1 MKLTIIFKDKFEE
14 RMKKQ
19 FGAFENP
26 QVYGVKS
33 VHTEGAYLC
42 STISDTVRWRMAD
55 ISRFYCEE
63 GLAMAEFIKREA
75 VIDLITRRYE
85 NPEICTQEINS
96 IPAADVAPV
105 VHGRWEQDADG
116 DWYCSNCDEVV
127 AICESGRERTYRK
140 PYCPNC
146 GAKMDGGADNEA

>member
-1 MKLTIIFKDKFEE
+1 MANHLAGSLPQEIGKTVFFTREEAEKALSSSILSTRRRWNEVDHFFKDKFEE

-63 GLAMAEFIKREA
+63 G
-75 VIDLITRRYE
+75 
-85 NPEICTQEINS
+85 
-96 IPAADVAPV
+96 
-105 VHGRWEQDADG
+105 
-116 DWYCSNCDEVV
+116 
-127 AICESGRERTYRK
+127 
-140 PYCPNC
+140 
-146 GAKMDGGADNEA
+146 